1 MSSIGDLV
9 GVDTVDE
16 LATPSNA
23 RLGRAIFKADEV
35 DVIDSD
41 PEHVLFRVGGT
52 TTGRRRVELRSAEDG
67 LHWKC
72 TCTSD
77 PDLFCKH
84 LVAATVSL
92 IPSTA

>member
-1 MSSIGDLV
+1 MSSISDLV
-9 GVDTVDE
+9 SLETVDE

-35 DVIDSD
+35 EVIDSD
-41 PEHVLFRVGGT
+41 PEHALFRVGGA
-52 TTGRRRVELRSAEDG
+52 TTGRRRVELRSAADG
-67 LHWKC
+67 LHWRC

-84 LVAATVSL
+84 LVAATCSL
-92 IPSTA
+92 LPPAA